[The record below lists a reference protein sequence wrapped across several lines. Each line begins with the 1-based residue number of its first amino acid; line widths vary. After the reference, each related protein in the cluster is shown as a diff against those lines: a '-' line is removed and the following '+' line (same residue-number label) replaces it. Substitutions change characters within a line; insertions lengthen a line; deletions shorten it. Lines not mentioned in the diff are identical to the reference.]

1 VRAGAAGQAGRSS
14 GGMAFASTGCHSAC
28 RPANDVDPVCAPT
41 VVSMCR
47 QLLVRK
53 VRSMSKQVRL
63 TEPLVRENGRL
74 RPASWD
80 EALDR
85 AAAGFAAAR
94 ERDATKSFGMFSCSK
109 ATNEMNYMA
118 QKFTRAVMGS
128 NNIDSC
134 NRT

>member
-1 VRAGAAGQAGRSS
+1 MLA
-14 GGMAFASTGCHSAC
+14 
-28 RPANDVDPVCAPT
+28 
-41 VVSMCR
+41 
-47 QLLVRK
+47 VRK

-63 TEPLVRENGRL
+63 TQPLVRDNGEL

-85 AAAGFAAAR
+85 AAAGFAVAR
-94 ERDATKSFGMFSCSK
+94 ERDATRSFGMFSCSK
-109 ATNEMNYMA
+109 ATNEMNYAA
-118 QKFTRAVMGS
+118 QKFTRSVMGS

>member
-1 VRAGAAGQAGRSS
+1 
-14 GGMAFASTGCHSAC
+14 
-28 RPANDVDPVCAPT
+28 
-41 VVSMCR
+41 
-47 QLLVRK
+47 
-53 VRSMSKQVRL
+53 MSKQARL
-63 TEPLVRENGRL
+63 TQPLVRDDGQL

-94 ERDATKSFGMFSCSK
+94 QRGGTTSFGMFSCSK
-109 ATNEMNYMA
+109 ATNEVNYLA